1 MMKKILLLLAAALLL
16 PEVAIAQNA
25 VPAYIV
31 DSKGPVTNI
40 RTAPRANAKVAM
52 TLPTDKGSYEVLL
65 CKVKNGWWKIE
76 ESIYEAEEN
85 QEIKLHGSKTGYWI
99 HSSIVAF
106 GVAGEQENFLRTK
119 PSNKAKRVKVSHTGS
134 ILLHPLAVSGK
145 WVKVVTDDGRY
156 TGWMLIDRICSNSL
170 TTCP

>member
-1 MMKKILLLLAAALLL
+1 MKKLFFLFVVALLL
-16 PEVAIAQNA
+16 PVVAVAQNA
-25 VPAYIV
+25 VPAYVV

-40 RTAPRANAKVAM
+40 RTAPRANARVAM

-65 CKVKNGWWKIE
+65 GKVKNGWWRIE

-99 HSSIVAF
+99 HNSIVAF

-119 PSNKAKRVKVSHTGS
+119 PSTRAPLVKVVHSDQ
-134 ILLHPLAVSGK
+134 ILLHL
-145 WVKVVTDDGRY
+145 
-156 TGWMLIDRICSNSL
+156 
-170 TTCP
+170 

>member
-1 MMKKILLLLAAALLL
+1 MKKIFLLLVVALLL
-16 PEVAIAQNA
+16 PVVAVAQNA
-25 VPAYIV
+25 VPAYVV

-40 RTAPRANAKVAM
+40 RTAPRANARVAM

-65 CKVKNGWWKIE
+65 GKVKNGWWRIE

-99 HSSIVAF
+99 HNSIVAF

-119 PSNKAKRVKVSHTGS
+119 PSTRAPLVKVIHSDQ
-134 ILLHPLAVSGK
+134 ILLHPLAVRGK

-156 TGWMLIDRICSNSL
+156 TGWMLLDRICSNSL